1 VGHVLLLHKSDPLL
15 PRCRAPQAEA
25 EAARKRA
32 EAERRRLE
40 VEAEAERRRLEVE
53 AEAERRRLEVEAE
66 AERRR
71 LEAEAEAERRRLEA
85 EAEAERRRLEVEADA
100 ARRREEESLNRA
112 QGRWAGRKGRPLPT
126 KEELAVLAETARLE
140 GQGRVPHAV
149 RAISAL
155 EHSESLRMEALV
167 KRAILLSALG
177 SVPPHRLARRSPH
190 SP

>member
-1 VGHVLLLHKSDPLL
+1 M
-15 PRCRAPQAEA
+15 
-25 EAARKRA
+25 
-32 EAERRRLE
+32 RRRRSRSGVGLWS
-40 VEAEAERRRLEVE
+40 RRRRSDV
-53 AEAERRRLEVEAE
+53 
-66 AERRR
+66 R

-85 EAEAERRRLEVEADA
+85 EAEAERRRLEAQAEAERRRLEAEADA

-112 QGRWAGRKGRPLPT
+112 QGRWAGRKGRLLPT

-167 KRAILLSALG
+167 KRAILLSAPR
-177 SVPPHRLARRSPH
+177 VCLAASPGPCEPELPL
-190 SP
+190 SPAPSDALFIHYYSMTADAERGP

>member
-1 VGHVLLLHKSDPLL
+1 VGHVLLLHKSDPRL

-25 EAARKRA
+25 EAAQKRA
-32 EAERRRLE
+32 EVERRRLE
-40 VEAEAERRRLEVE
+40 AEAESERRRLVVEAEAERC
-53 AEAERRRLEVEAE
+53 
-66 AERRR
+66 R

-85 EAEAERRRLEVEADA
+85 QAEAERRRLEAEADA

-112 QGRWAGRKGRPLPT
+112 QGRWAGRKGRLLPT

-177 SVPPHRLARRSPH
+177 SVSPHRLARASPN

>member
-25 EAARKRA
+25 EAAQKRA
-32 EAERRRLE
+32 EVERRRLE
-40 VEAEAERRRLEVE
+40 AEAESERRRLVVEAEAERCRLE
-53 AEAERRRLEVEAE
+53 AEAE

-85 EAEAERRRLEVEADA
+85 EAEAERRRLEAEADA

-112 QGRWAGRKGRPLPT
+112 QGRWAGRKGRLLPT

-177 SVPPHRLARRSPH
+177 SVSPHRLARASPN

>member
-1 VGHVLLLHKSDPLL
+1 MGHVLLLHKSDPLL

-25 EAARKRA
+25 EAAQKRA
-32 EAERRRLE
+32 EVERRRLE
-40 VEAEAERRRLEVE
+40 AEAESERRRLVVEAEAERC
-53 AEAERRRLEVEAE
+53 
-66 AERRR
+66 R

-85 EAEAERRRLEVEADA
+85 EAEAERRRLEAQAEAERRRLEAEADA

-112 QGRWAGRKGRPLPT
+112 QGRWAGRKGRLLPT

-177 SVPPHRLARRSPH
+177 SVSPHRLARASPN

>member
-1 VGHVLLLHKSDPLL
+1 MGHVLLLHKSDPLL

-25 EAARKRA
+25 EAAQKRA
-32 EAERRRLE
+32 EVERRRLE
-40 VEAEAERRRLEVE
+40 AEAESERRRLVVEAEAERC
-53 AEAERRRLEVEAE
+53 
-66 AERRR
+66 R

-85 EAEAERRRLEVEADA
+85 EADA

-112 QGRWAGRKGRPLPT
+112 QGRWAGRKGRLLPT

-177 SVPPHRLARRSPH
+177 SVSPHRLARASPN

>member
-1 VGHVLLLHKSDPLL
+1 MGHVLLLHKSDPRL

-25 EAARKRA
+25 EAAQKRA
-32 EAERRRLE
+32 EVERRRLE
-40 VEAEAERRRLEVE
+40 AEAESERRRLVVEAEAERCRLE
-53 AEAERRRLEVEAE
+53 AEAE

-85 EAEAERRRLEVEADA
+85 EAEAERRRLEAEADA

-112 QGRWAGRKGRPLPT
+112 QGRWAGRKGRLLPT

-177 SVPPHRLARRSPH
+177 SVSPHRLARASPN

>member
-1 VGHVLLLHKSDPLL
+1 MGHVLLLHKSDPLL

-25 EAARKRA
+25 EAAQKRA
-32 EAERRRLE
+32 EVERRRLE
-40 VEAEAERRRLEVE
+40 AEAESERRRLVVEAEAERC
-53 AEAERRRLEVEAE
+53 
-66 AERRR
+66 R

-85 EAEAERRRLEVEADA
+85 QAEAERRRLEAQAEAERRRLEAEADA

-112 QGRWAGRKGRPLPT
+112 QGRWAGRKGRLLPT

-177 SVPPHRLARRSPH
+177 SVSPHRLARASPN

>member
-25 EAARKRA
+25 EAAQKRA
-32 EAERRRLE
+32 EVERRRLE
-40 VEAEAERRRLEVE
+40 AEAESERRRLVVEAEAERC
-53 AEAERRRLEVEAE
+53 
-66 AERRR
+66 R

-85 EAEAERRRLEVEADA
+85 QAEAERRRLEAQAEAERRRLEAEADA

-112 QGRWAGRKGRPLPT
+112 QGRWAGRKGRLLPT

-177 SVPPHRLARRSPH
+177 SVSPHRLARASPN